1 MDISPVCGRMLF
13 SKDEALWHIKEEFV
27 TDYVWKY
34 YSASSLPYSQEK
46 HERFP
51 FSGSSQ
57 LVARSQFSRNHSLTV
72 FRFFCPQ

>member
-1 MDISPVCGRMLF
+1 MEISPLCGRTLL

-27 TDYVWKY
+27 IDSVWKY

-46 HERFP
+46 HKLFP

-57 LVARSQFSRNHSLTV
+57 LVALSQFSCNHGLTV
-72 FRFFCPQ
+72 YRFLCA